1 MFKQKKKKKEE
12 KLFKRT
18 YNTNMEMK
26 PENIPDELLI
36 QAKVVCA
43 QLLIQTNTPD
53 IVQEILD
60 IYMVGLDIQTMQ
72 AGEHKLLI
80 QLDMEELSSGKTVT
94 TLGYIKPK
102 GDILAQLRQW
112 IDTDIETLYTIIA
125 QQGRK
130 HTICMTTSLQQEENP
145 FETAPQ

>member
-1 MFKQKKKKKEE
+1 MFKQKEKEE
-12 KLFKRT
+12 KLFKRR

-43 QLLIQTNTPD
+43 QLLIQKNTPD
-53 IVQEILD
+53 IIWEILN
-60 IYMVGLDIQTMQ
+60 IYMFGLDIQTME
-72 AGEHKLLI
+72 AGEYKLLI

-112 IDTDIETLYTIIA
+112 IDTNI
-125 QQGRK
+125 
-130 HTICMTTSLQQEENP
+130 
-145 FETAPQ
+145 